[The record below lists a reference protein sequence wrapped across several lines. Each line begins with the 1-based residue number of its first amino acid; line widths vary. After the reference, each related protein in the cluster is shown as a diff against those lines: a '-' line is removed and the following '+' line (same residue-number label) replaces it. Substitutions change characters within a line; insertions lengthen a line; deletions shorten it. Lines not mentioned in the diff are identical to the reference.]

1 MEGLGRY
8 LSEWGVELSE
18 RELTNLVRES
28 IEAVGGYTA
37 VTEPERELPREELE
51 LLARGGFSTRREAL
65 GRDDPLLRGA
75 LDLSALIATALTTRD
90 AAALLGVNPSRI
102 RQRLLGARPS
112 LYGVKWRGEWL
123 LPRLQFTARGE
134 LPGLAQVV
142 PALDRSLSPVAVAHW
157 FLSPSPDLIV
167 DGEGEEPVSP
177 RDWLLA
183 GHAPA
188 EVARLASGL

>member
-1 MEGLGRY
+1 MEGLSGY
-8 LSEWGVELSE
+8 LSEWGLDLSE
-18 RELTNLVRES
+18 SELTDLVRES
-28 IEAVGGYTA
+28 LEAVGGHA
-37 VTEPERELPREELE
+37 VADPERELPRTELE
-51 LLARGGFSTRREAL
+51 LLAEGGFSTRREAL

-75 LDLSALIATALTTRD
+75 LDLSALIATALSTRE

-112 LYGVKWRGEWL
+112 LYGMKWRGEWL
-123 LPRLQFTARGE
+123 LPPFQLTARGE
-134 LPGLAQVV
+134 VPGLAQVV
-142 PALDRSLSPVAVAHW
+142 PELDRSLSPVAVAHW
-157 FLSPSPDLIV
+157 FLSPSPDLV
-167 DGEGEEPVSP
+167 PDEDGEEPVSP